1 MTDMKGSRS
10 VAVLV
15 LVLLLA
21 VGAGGAAFANT
32 IYVPSQYA
40 TIQGAINVAT
50 NGDVVVVAAGTYK
63 ENITISGK
71 AITVRSTAPTNPA
84 VVAAT
89 IINGEKK
96 GNTVEF
102 DNETAKAVLSGFTI
116 TGGNGGGVH
125 CWYFSP
131 TLTYNIIR
139 GNSGRGGV
147 YCDGSSPTL
156 TNNIISG
163 NSATGSNDGGG
174 VSCSTAT
181 LTNNTI
187 TGNSASSGG
196 GVYCSNGTLT
206 LTNNIISGNRATE
219 YGGGVCCPWYSPS
232 KLTNNTITG
241 NSATSGGGV
250 YCSTTSPSKLTNN
263 IISGNSATNGGG
275 VYCSGSSAPTLT
287 NDTISGNSATGLP
300 MAGGGVWCEPSSPPI
315 IKNTI
320 IAFNTKGGG
329 IYNGGSGSTV
339 LVVTYSD
346 FYGNTGGNYVG
357 LPDPTG
363 QNGNI
368 SKNPLF
374 EDAAAGNVHLK
385 SKYGRWA
392 PATKTWVI
400 DTVTSPCIDAGDP
413 KSAHNLEPAPNGGR
427 INMGAYGDTI
437 YASKSATTG
446 TSSAAA
452 LTVSAASAQGLAGG
466 RQQLVFVLSAPA
478 SVQAEIVNLAGRVIR
493 ELPAGETS
501 PAGVNTLSW
510 DGLSAA
516 GTAVPNGVYLV
527 RLVARTPD
535 GAQAQAVVTCT
546 VRR

>member
-1 MTDMKGSRS
+1 
-10 VAVLV
+10 
-15 LVLLLA
+15 
-21 VGAGGAAFANT
+21 
-32 IYVPSQYA
+32 
-40 TIQGAINVAT
+40 
-50 NGDVVVVAAGTYK
+50 
-63 ENITISGK
+63 
-71 AITVRSTAPTNPA
+71 
-84 VVAAT
+84 
-89 IINGEKK
+89 
-96 GNTVEF
+96 
-102 DNETAKAVLSGFTI
+102 
-116 TGGNGGGVH
+116 
-125 CWYFSP
+125 
-131 TLTYNIIR
+131 
-139 GNSGRGGV
+139 
-147 YCDGSSPTL
+147 
-156 TNNIISG
+156 
-163 NSATGSNDGGG
+163 
-174 VSCSTAT
+174 
-181 LTNNTI
+181 
-187 TGNSASSGG
+187 
-196 GVYCSNGTLT
+196 
-206 LTNNIISGNRATE
+206 
-219 YGGGVCCPWYSPS
+219 
-232 KLTNNTITG
+232 
-241 NSATSGGGV
+241 
-250 YCSTTSPSKLTNN
+250 
-263 IISGNSATNGGG
+263 